1 MRPARPSAPGVP
13 RLLGGLTLLLLCP
26 PAARGDCSL
35 PPDVP
40 NAQPTLGGHTS
51 FPEQS
56 TVTYKCNKG
65 FVKIPGKADS
75 AVCLSDNKWSPVAEF
90 CNRSCDVPTRL
101 LFASLKKPYSEQN
114 YFPEGSTVEYE
125 CRMGYKRDPSLSG
138 KLTCLANFT
147 WSKADEFCK
156 KKSCPNPGEIK
167 DGHVRITTDI
177 LFGASIFFSCNTGY
191 RLVGASS
198 SFCSVVGNTVGW
210 TDPLPECKE
219 ISCPEPPEIDNGVIQ
234 EPQNIYIYRHS
245 ITYKCAKGFTLIGDK
260 SISCTVKDDQG
271 VWSGP
276 PPECK
281 GSSFISKVTPAV
293 QKTTIVSAAPTKS
306 PPTPQKLT
314 TVNVPGTEAPSTLQK
329 PTAIN
334 SSATN
339 TPLTP
344 QKPITVNVS
353 AAETPST
360 PHKPTS
366 INSSATKV
374 PLTPQKLTTVN
385 VSAAETPSAPHK
397 PTSINSSAT
406 KVPLTPQKPITV
418 NVLATETPS
427 APHKPT
433 SINSSAT
440 KVPLTPQKLTTVNV
454 PAAEIPSA
462 PHKPTTIN
470 SSATKLPLIPQEPT
484 TINVPATETPSAPH
498 KPTSINSSATKV
510 PLTPQKPITVNVL
523 ATETPSTP
531 HKPTSINSSATKLPL
546 IPQKPTT
553 VNVLA
558 TETPSAPHKPTS
570 INSSATK
577 LPLIPQKPTAV
588 IVPAAETPS
597 APQKPTTANGSST
610 TAKKSPISN
619 TVSTETPQASQN
631 PIKANS
637 SATQATRTT
646 QRVTTA
652 KASFTQSLPGT
663 QKSTAVHVPVTKRL
677 HTTQRLTSA
686 HIAATQR
693 PAVSRTT
700 TRFHATSTSKGR
712 GTAPS
717 GATII
722 TFGKFGPPAVK
733 RNCHHCGMYNPY
745 SWKRIL
751 SFNCLRNAIKVR
763 CLWGP
768 KRKQVNAFYRRVL
781 WTPLGTRYV
790 SKYSQPCSCS
800 KIILGQLQI
809 IWPINQVLL
818 SAYCVNASF

>member
-314 TVNVPGTEAPSTLQK
+314 TVNVP
-329 PTAIN
+329 
-334 SSATN
+334 
-339 TPLTP
+339 
-344 QKPITVNVS
+344 
-353 AAETPST
+353 
-360 PHKPTS
+360 
-366 INSSATKV
+366 
-374 PLTPQKLTTVN
+374 
-385 VSAAETPSAPHK
+385 
-397 PTSINSSAT
+397 
-406 KVPLTPQKPITV
+406 
-418 NVLATETPS
+418 
-427 APHKPT
+427 
-433 SINSSAT
+433 
-440 KVPLTPQKLTTVNV
+440 
-454 PAAEIPSA
+454 
-462 PHKPTTIN
+462 
-470 SSATKLPLIPQEPT
+470 
-484 TINVPATETPSAPH
+484 
-498 KPTSINSSATKV
+498 
-510 PLTPQKPITVNVL
+510 
-523 ATETPSTP
+523 
-531 HKPTSINSSATKLPL
+531 
-546 IPQKPTT
+546 
-553 VNVLA
+553 
-558 TETPSAPHKPTS
+558 
-570 INSSATK
+570 
-577 LPLIPQKPTAV
+577 
-588 IVPAAETPS
+588 
-597 APQKPTTANGSST
+597 
-610 TAKKSPISN
+610 
-619 TVSTETPQASQN
+619 
-631 PIKANS
+631 
-637 SATQATRTT
+637 
-646 QRVTTA
+646 
-652 KASFTQSLPGT
+652 
-663 QKSTAVHVPVTKRL
+663 
-677 HTTQRLTSA
+677 
-686 HIAATQR
+686 ATQR

-722 TFGKFGPPAVK
+722 TFGHT
-733 RNCHHCGMYNPY
+733 CT
-745 SWKRIL
+745 IL
-751 SFNCLRNAIKVR
+751 
-763 CLWGP
+763 
-768 KRKQVNAFYRRVL
+768 
-781 WTPLGTRYV
+781 T
-790 SKYSQPCSCS
+790 
-800 KIILGQLQI
+800 
-809 IWPINQVLL
+809 VLL
-818 SAYCVNASF
+818 VMLVNLG

>member
-1 MRPARPSAPGVP
+1 MRLARPSAPAVS

-167 DGHVRITTDI
+167 DGHVKITTDI

-191 RLVGASS
+191 KLVGASS
-198 SFCSVVGNTVGW
+198 SFCSLVGNTVGW
-210 TDPLPECKE
+210 TDPLPECTE

-234 EPQNIYIYRHS
+234 EPQNIYVYRQS

-260 SISCTVKDDQG
+260 SISCTVKNDQV

-293 QKTTIVSAAPTKS
+293 QKTTIVSATATKS

-314 TVNVPGTEAPSTLQK
+314 TLNVPGTEAPSTLQK

-344 QKPITVNVS
+344 QKPTTVNVS
-353 AAETPST
+353 AAETPSA

-385 VSAAETPSAPHK
+385 VPATETPSTPHKPTTINSSATKLPLIPQEPTTINVLATETPSAPHK
-397 PTSINSSAT
+397 PTSIYSSAT

-440 KVPLTPQKLTTVNV
+440 K
-454 PAAEIPSA
+454 
-462 PHKPTTIN
+462 
-470 SSATKLPLIPQEPT
+470 LPLI
-484 TINVPATETPSAPH
+484 A
-498 KPTSINSSATKV
+498 
-510 PLTPQKPITVNVL
+510 
-523 ATETPSTP
+523 
-531 HKPTSINSSATKLPL
+531 
-546 IPQKPTT
+546 
-553 VNVLA
+553 
-558 TETPSAPHKPTS
+558 
-570 INSSATK
+570 
-577 LPLIPQKPTAV
+577 QKPTAV
-588 IVPAAETPS
+588 NVPAAETPS

-712 GTAPS
+712 GTTPS

-722 TFGKFGPPAVK
+722 TFDVLSSPAGVK
-733 RNCHHCGMYNPY
+733 R
-745 SWKRIL
+745 
-751 SFNCLRNAIKVR
+751 
-763 CLWGP
+763 
-768 KRKQVNAFYRRVL
+768 
-781 WTPLGTRYV
+781 
-790 SKYSQPCSCS
+790 
-800 KIILGQLQI
+800 
-809 IWPINQVLL
+809 
-818 SAYCVNASF
+818 

>member
-314 TVNVPGTEAPSTLQK
+314 TVNVP
-329 PTAIN
+329 
-334 SSATN
+334 
-339 TPLTP
+339 
-344 QKPITVNVS
+344 
-353 AAETPST
+353 
-360 PHKPTS
+360 
-366 INSSATKV
+366 
-374 PLTPQKLTTVN
+374 
-385 VSAAETPSAPHK
+385 
-397 PTSINSSAT
+397 
-406 KVPLTPQKPITV
+406 
-418 NVLATETPS
+418 
-427 APHKPT
+427 
-433 SINSSAT
+433 
-440 KVPLTPQKLTTVNV
+440 
-454 PAAEIPSA
+454 
-462 PHKPTTIN
+462 
-470 SSATKLPLIPQEPT
+470 
-484 TINVPATETPSAPH
+484 
-498 KPTSINSSATKV
+498 
-510 PLTPQKPITVNVL
+510 
-523 ATETPSTP
+523 
-531 HKPTSINSSATKLPL
+531 
-546 IPQKPTT
+546 
-553 VNVLA
+553 
-558 TETPSAPHKPTS
+558 
-570 INSSATK
+570 
-577 LPLIPQKPTAV
+577 
-588 IVPAAETPS
+588 
-597 APQKPTTANGSST
+597 
-610 TAKKSPISN
+610 
-619 TVSTETPQASQN
+619 
-631 PIKANS
+631 
-637 SATQATRTT
+637 
-646 QRVTTA
+646 
-652 KASFTQSLPGT
+652 
-663 QKSTAVHVPVTKRL
+663 
-677 HTTQRLTSA
+677 
-686 HIAATQR
+686 ATQR